1 MTKFKRGDKVV
12 LVKHD
17 DESELNLDIGDKG
30 KVWSNMPNQ
39 NGWIH
44 VLWPDAEC
52 PGWWVSPDSIKKDV
66 PMYMENK

>member
-17 DESELNLDIGDKG
+17 DESEINLDIGDKG
-30 KVWSNMPNQ
+30 VVAVTAPNR
-39 NGWIH
+39 NGWIK
-44 VLWPDAEC
+44 VRWNDATE
-52 PGWWVSPDSIKKDV
+52 PFWFVSPDSIKRDV